1 MKTYKLYRE
10 QRLNITLDEAWDF
23 FSSPANLDLLT
34 PPNMG
39 FNIITQQP
47 IPTMYENQIIEYK
60 VSPVLNIPIY
70 WKTKITEVIDK
81 LSFTD
86 QQIKGPY
93 ALWKH
98 IHVFED
104 RGDHVMMTD
113 DLTYALPLGFM
124 GRIAHSLFVKNRL
137 TEIFDYRYDK
147 AEELFNQKAF
157 AISKNPSAFNEAPP
171 TRPPSTSALA
181 NIS

>member
-10 QRLNITLDEAWDF
+10 QKLNITLDEAWDF

-34 PPNMG
+34 PTDMG
-39 FNIITQQP
+39 FNIITEQP
-47 IPTMYENQIIEYK
+47 IPKMYENQIIEYK

-81 LSFTD
+81 VSFTD
-86 QQIKGPY
+86 QQMKGPY

-113 DLTYALPLGFM
+113 DLTYALPLGFI
-124 GRIAHSLFVKNRL
+124 GQIAHSVFVKNRL
-137 TEIFDYRYDK
+137 EEIFDYRYVK
-147 AEELFNQKAF
+147 AEELFNQKEL
-157 AISKNPSAFNEAPP
+157 AIARNPSASNDAPP
-171 TRPPSTSALA
+171 TSPPSTSALA